1 MLLPQLIILAGACT
15 TVNRSDPELI
25 HSLMTLFGW
34 LWWVASADLL
44 REKNIAGCLMTGA
57 DGVKLLPNWLTGQP
71 NIVTTAVRTGLP
83 YTVLLHAPK
92 EEDIYRE

>member
-1 MLLPQLIILAGACT
+1 
-15 TVNRSDPELI
+15 
-25 HSLMTLFGW
+25 MTLFGW
-34 LWWVASADLL
+34 LWLVASADLL
-44 REKNIAGCLMTGA
+44 REKNITGCLTGA